1 MSQTLPK
8 TLSEALKE
16 SGDPSNKLLAY
27 YSKTGKYQILPAFFK
42 LLLNLKKN
50 KREFAVVVKNTHY
63 RDRHQEILGELNL
76 FFSGEHPLFNGKNGT
91 PAVKWDGSKGTRNFI
106 IDDRQQAVY
115 YRMEG
120 QLFATLG
127 TLNCAEEEKDLE
139 MFKQSMHA
147 LIQNS
152 KALKVFVYA
161 RNLKKYTQPPTLFQ
175 PKVQAFTR

>member
-1 MSQTLPK
+1 M
-8 TLSEALKE
+8 SEALKE

-147 LIQNS
+147 LI
-152 KALKVFVYA
+152 
-161 RNLKKYTQPPTLFQ
+161 
-175 PKVQAFTR
+175 